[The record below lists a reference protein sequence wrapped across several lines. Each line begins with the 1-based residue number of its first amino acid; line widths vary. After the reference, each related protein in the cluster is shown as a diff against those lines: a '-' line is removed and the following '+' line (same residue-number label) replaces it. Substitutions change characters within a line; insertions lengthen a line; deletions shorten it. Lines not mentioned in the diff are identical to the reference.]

1 MGQFDGDDANSGRV
15 AGDAQRYRV
24 SGTNLHHYAY
34 AIEDLHRN
42 GPRPADTEWRA
53 ALTKQAEHAATSP
66 PDALAASNG
75 AHPRSKILNWLD
87 AHMRRT
93 RSA

>member
-1 MGQFDGDDANSGRV
+1 M

-24 SGTNLHHYAY
+24 SGTSLLMLADHYAY

-53 ALTKQAEHAATSP
+53 ARTKQAEHAATSP